1 MYIYIYPDIIS
12 FITFYIFNI
21 YIYIMHICIFLN
33 IYILLNILR
42 KIYYQIFKLL
52 FIYTNYDIY
61 ICINKEIL
69 CNMV

>member
-1 MYIYIYPDIIS
+1 
-12 FITFYIFNI
+12 
-21 YIYIMHICIFLN
+21 MHICIFLN

-61 ICINKEIL
+61 IYVLIKNFL